1 MTYKEFYNWTKQYL
15 GTRLENKKI
24 DIVPIVEKL
33 GEVNNKNNMEH
44 RININGEWY
53 VRENTQK
60 KQSYKLGDTFSLN
73 FDYEG
78 MLDCGL
84 MITNKTSVNDLE
96 KLLTSFED
104 VNYHR
109 EANPL
114 YDLIDHIKYQ
124 NEYGE
129 NEVTRENIDKS
140 LWIFQRECEDTLHL
154 SLVRNIVGTTDRI
167 EDNG

>member
-15 GTRLENKKI
+15 GTRLENRNI
-24 DIVPIVEKL
+24 AIVPIIEKL
-33 GEVNNKNNMEH
+33 GEVNNENKIKH

-53 VRENTQK
+53 VKENTQK
-60 KQSYKLGDTFSLN
+60 KRPYMLGDTFSLN

-78 MLDCGL
+78 MLNCGL
-84 MITNKTSVNDLE
+84 QTTNRMSVNDLE
-96 KLLTSFED
+96 KLLDSFED

-109 EANPL
+109 EAAPL
-114 YDLIDHIKYQ
+114 YDVIEHRKYQ

-129 NEVTRENIDKS
+129 NEVTRENINEALYRFK
-140 LWIFQRECEDTLHL
+140 RECEDTLK
-154 SLVRNIVGTTDRI
+154 NIIGSTLRI

>member
-1 MTYKEFYNWTKQYL
+1 MTHKEFYNWTKQYL

-33 GEVNNKNNMEH
+33 GEVNNKNNMRD
-44 RININGEWY
+44 RINVYGEWY

-60 KQSYKLGDTFSLN
+60 KQSYELGDTLYLN

-84 MITNKTSVNDLE
+84 LITNNTGVNDLE

-114 YDLIDHIKYQ
+114 YDLIEHKKYQ
-124 NEYGE
+124 NEYGS

-140 LWIFQRECEDTLHL
+140 LWIFKRECEDTLK
-154 SLVRNIVGTTDRI
+154 NIVSTITRI
-167 EDNG
+167 DEEEMN

>member
-33 GEVNNKNNMEH
+33 GEVNNKNNMRD
-44 RININGEWY
+44 RINVYGEWY
-53 VRENTQK
+53 VRENTQR
-60 KQSYKLGDTFSLN
+60 KQSYKLGDTLYLN

-84 MITNKTSVNDLE
+84 LITNNTGVNDLE

-114 YDLIDHIKYQ
+114 YDLIEHKKYQ
-124 NEYGE
+124 NEYGS

-140 LWIFQRECEDTLHL
+140 LWIFKRECEDTLK
-154 SLVRNIVGTTDRI
+154 NIVSTITRI
-167 EDNG
+167 DEEEMN

>member
-1 MTYKEFYNWTKQYL
+1 MTHKEFYNWTKQYL

-33 GEVNNKNNMEH
+33 GEVNNKNNMED
-44 RININGEWY
+44 RIKINGEWY
-53 VRENTQK
+53 VKESTQK
-60 KQSYKLGDTFSLN
+60 KQSYKLGDTFGLH

-78 MLDCGL
+78 MLDYALQIEIFTGL
-84 MITNKTSVNDLE
+84 NELE

-109 EANPL
+109 EAAPL
-114 YDLIDHIKYQ
+114 YDLIEHIKYQ

-129 NEVTRENIDKS
+129 NEVTRENIFES
-140 LWIFQRECEDTLHL
+140 LRAFKKECEDTLI
-154 SLVRNIVGTTDRI
+154 NIVYSTLRI
-167 EDNG
+167 DEEETN

>member
-1 MTYKEFYNWTKQYL
+1 MTHKEFYNWTKQYL
-15 GTRLENKKI
+15 GARLENEKI

-33 GEVNNKNNMEH
+33 GEVNNKNNMRD
-44 RININGEWY
+44 RINVYGEWY
-53 VRENTQK
+53 VRENTQR
-60 KQSYKLGDTFSLN
+60 KQSYKLGDTLYLN

-84 MITNKTSVNDLE
+84 LITNNTGVNDLE

-114 YDLIDHIKYQ
+114 YDLIEHKKYQ
-124 NEYGE
+124 NEYGS

-140 LWIFQRECEDTLHL
+140 LWIFKRECEDTLK
-154 SLVRNIVGTTDRI
+154 NIVSTITRI
-167 EDNG
+167 DEEEMN

>member
-15 GTRLENKKI
+15 GTRLENKQI
-24 DIVPIVEKL
+24 NIVPIVEKI
-33 GEVNNKNNMEH
+33 GEVNDTNNMED
-44 RININGEWY
+44 RIKINGEWY

-60 KQSYKLGDTFSLN
+60 KETYKLGDTFSLG

-78 MLDCGL
+78 MLDYGL
-84 MITNKTSVNDLE
+84 QITNNTSVFNLE
-96 KLLTSFED
+96 KLLDSFED

-114 YDLIDHIKYQ
+114 YDLIEHIKYQ

-129 NEVTRENIDKS
+129 NEVTRENIDGS
-140 LWIFQRECEDTLHL
+140 LRAFKKECGDTLK
-154 SLVRNIVGTTDRI
+154 NIVNQSNIYNRR
-167 EDNG
+167 

>member
-1 MTYKEFYNWTKQYL
+1 MTHKEFYNWTKQYL

-33 GEVNNKNNMEH
+33 GEVNNKNNMRD
-44 RININGEWY
+44 RINVYGEWY
-53 VRENTQK
+53 VRENTQR
-60 KQSYKLGDTFSLN
+60 KQSYKLGDTLYLN

-84 MITNKTSVNDLE
+84 QITDNTGVNDLE

-114 YDLIDHIKYQ
+114 YDLIEHKKYQ
-124 NEYGE
+124 NEYGS

-140 LWIFQRECEDTLHL
+140 LWIFKRECEDTLK
-154 SLVRNIVGTTDRI
+154 NIVSTITRI
-167 EDNG
+167 DEEEMN

>member
-1 MTYKEFYNWTKQYL
+1 
-15 GTRLENKKI
+15 
-24 DIVPIVEKL
+24 
-33 GEVNNKNNMEH
+33 MED
-44 RININGEWY
+44 RIKINGEWY

-60 KQSYKLGDTFSLN
+60 KQPYKLGDTFSLG

-78 MLDCGL
+78 MLDYGL
-84 MITNKTSVNDLE
+84 QMTNRMNVNDLE
-96 KLLTSFED
+96 KLLDSFED

-114 YDLIDHIKYQ
+114 YDLIEHKKYQ

-129 NEVTRENIDKS
+129 NEVTRENINES
-140 LWIFQRECEDTLHL
+140 LHAFKKECEDTLK
-154 SLVRNIVGTTDRI
+154 SIVNLILRI

>member
-1 MTYKEFYNWTKQYL
+1 MTHKEFYNWTKQYL

-33 GEVNNKNNMEH
+33 GEVNNKNNMRD
-44 RININGEWY
+44 RINVYGEWY

-60 KQSYKLGDTFSLN
+60 KQSYKLGDTLYLN

-84 MITNKTSVNDLE
+84 LITDNTGVNDLE

-114 YDLIDHIKYQ
+114 YDLIEHKKYQ
-124 NEYGE
+124 NEYGS

-140 LWIFQRECEDTLHL
+140 LWIFKRECEDTLK
-154 SLVRNIVGTTDRI
+154 NIVSTTTRI
-167 EDNG
+167 DEEEMN

>member
-1 MTYKEFYNWTKQYL
+1 MTHKEFYNWTKQYL

-53 VRENTQK
+53 VKENTQK
-60 KQSYKLGDTFSLN
+60 KETYKLGDTFSLG
-73 FDYEG
+73 FDYDG
-78 MLDCGL
+78 MLDYGL
-84 MITNKTSVNDLE
+84 QITNNTSVFDLI
-96 KLLTSFED
+96 KLLDSFED

-114 YDLIDHIKYQ
+114 YDLIEHIKYQ

-129 NEVTRENIDKS
+129 NELGRVLIDGS
-140 LWIFQRECEDTLHL
+140 LRAFKKECKDTINN
-154 SLVRNIVGTTDRI
+154 S
-167 EDNG
+167 NGNG

>member
-1 MTYKEFYNWTKQYL
+1 
-15 GTRLENKKI
+15 
-24 DIVPIVEKL
+24 
-33 GEVNNKNNMEH
+33 MED
-44 RININGEWY
+44 RIKINGEWY

-60 KQSYKLGDTFSLN
+60 KQSYKLGDTFGLH

-84 MITNKTSVNDLE
+84 EITNKTSVNDLE

-109 EANPL
+109 EAAPL
-114 YDLIDHIKYQ
+114 YDLIEHIKYQ
-124 NEYGE
+124 NEYGS
-129 NEVTRENIDKS
+129 NEVTRENIDES
-140 LWIFQRECEDTLHL
+140 LRAFKKECEDTLL
-154 SLVRNIVGTTDRI
+154 NIVHTSLRL

>member
-15 GTRLENKKI
+15 GTRLENKRI

-33 GEVNNKNNMEH
+33 GEVNNKNNMED
-44 RININGEWY
+44 RIKINGEWY
-53 VRENTQK
+53 VKENTQK
-60 KQSYKLGDTFSLN
+60 KQSYKLGDTFSLG

-78 MLDCGL
+78 MLDYGL
-84 MITNKTSVNDLE
+84 QIDTNTSVNNLE

-114 YDLIDHIKYQ
+114 YDLIEHIKYG
-124 NEYGE
+124 NEYGLNDVVE
-129 NEVTRENIDKS
+129 ENIDGS
-140 LWIFQRECEDTLHL
+140 LRAFKKECEDTLK
-154 SLVRNIVGTTDRI
+154 NIIGSTLRI
-167 EDNG
+167 DEE